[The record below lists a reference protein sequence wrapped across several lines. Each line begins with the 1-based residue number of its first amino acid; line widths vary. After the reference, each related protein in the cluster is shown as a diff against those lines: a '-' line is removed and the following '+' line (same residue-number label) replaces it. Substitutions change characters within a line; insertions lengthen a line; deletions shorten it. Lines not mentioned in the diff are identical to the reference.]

1 MPRFYRA
8 LRDGHGPAEAIRLAM
23 PHVREAFDHP
33 YFWAPFVV
41 VGDGR
46 MSLAAPAS

>member
-1 MPRFYRA
+1 M
-8 LRDGHGPAEAIRLAM
+8 RLAM
-23 PHVREAFDHP
+23 HDVREAFDHP

-46 MSLAAPAS
+46 RSLTAPAS